1 MRMAKT
7 KPISGKMGKKNSALK
22 HAGKLRRKGM
32 KSGRMST
39 NLHKPA

>member
-1 MRMAKT
+1 MRMPKMKSNA
-7 KPISGKMGKKNSALK
+7 GKMGKKNPALK

>member
-1 MRMAKT
+1 MKMAKM
-7 KPISGKMGKKNSALK
+7 KPIAGKMGKKNPALK
-22 HAGKLRRKGM
+22 HAGKLRRRGM